1 MFTRAALLTT
11 ELSIQDLSVE
21 IRNWGNYQ
29 TNIYDVYNFT
39 NLNSKN
45 IKTAESPAFF
55 ITILSTVYFNYFLIS
70 WHYFK
75 NVDGI

>member
-1 MFTRAALLTT
+1 LFTRAALLTT
-11 ELSIQDLSVE
+11 ELSIQDLSIE

-55 ITILSTVYFNYFLIS
+55 ITILSTVYFNY
-70 WHYFK
+70 W
-75 NVDGI
+75 G